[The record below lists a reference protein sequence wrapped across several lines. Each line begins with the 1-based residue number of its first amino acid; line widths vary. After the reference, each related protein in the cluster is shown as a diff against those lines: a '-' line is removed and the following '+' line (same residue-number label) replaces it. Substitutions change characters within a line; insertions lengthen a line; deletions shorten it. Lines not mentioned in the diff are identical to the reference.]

1 MGNDRTVCP
10 SDAESVLMEDFVP
23 TASWVWSMPATN
35 GDTFLVKPI
44 RKFVDKYIALLP
56 KDAVIIDPFARN
68 CKIATITNDLNPET
82 TADFHKDSVDFLKMF
97 EGEPVSPSLVLFD
110 PPYSPHQV
118 KELYDSI
125 GLKSVQQVG
134 HRTASW
140 KVERDII
147 SSFQKSGDYV
157 LSFNW
162 NTVGMGKK
170 RGYRKLEVLVVCHGA
185 CHNDTLCVAE
195 VKL

>member
-1 MGNDRTVCP
+1 MGNNRNLRAE
-10 SDAESVLMEDFVP
+10 DAEPSLAEDFSP
-23 TASWVWSMPATN
+23 KARWVWSMPATN

-44 RKFVDKYIALLP
+44 RQFVDAYINLLP
-56 KDAVIIDPFARN
+56 PKSIIIDPFARN
-68 CKIATITNDLNPET
+68 CKIGNVTNDLNPET
-82 TADFHKDSVDFLKMF
+82 TADYHMDSVDFLKMF
-97 EGEPVSPSLVLFD
+97 KDEELGPNLVLFD

-140 KVERDII
+140 KAERDII
-147 SSFQKSGDYV
+147 AGFQKSGDYV

-170 RGYRKLEVLVVCHGA
+170 RGYKKLEVLVVCHGA

-195 VKL
+195 VKI

>member
-1 MGNDRTVCP
+1 
-10 SDAESVLMEDFVP
+10 MEEILC
-23 TASWVWSMPATN
+23 WKVWAMPASN
-35 GDTFLVKPI
+35 GDTFKVKPI
-44 RKFVDKYIALLP
+44 REFVDKYI
-56 KDAVIIDPFARN
+56 KAVEGGLVIDPFARN
-68 CKIATITNDLNPET
+68 CQLGTLTNDLNPDT
-82 TADFHKDSVDFLKMF
+82 TADYHMDSVDFLKMVA
-97 EGEPVSPSLVLFD
+97 EADIKEQNLVLFD

-125 GLKSVQQVG
+125 GLKSVQQVA

-140 KVERDII
+140 KAERDII
-147 SSFQKSGDYV
+147 AKFQKKGDFV

-170 RGYRKLEVLVVCHGA
+170 RGYMQIEVLVVCHGA

-195 VKL
+195 IKL